1 MTSEEYRN
9 SEAYKKSMKAAR
21 EKYDKINT
29 KNFGFKLNYGTDL
42 KMIQLL
48 EEADNKQEIIKD
60 ALRLYLIRS
69 QDPLFKEEYLPRIRS
84 RYAKL

>member
-9 SEAYKKSMKAAR
+9 SEARRESMKAAR
-21 EKYDKINT
+21 AKYDKVNT

-42 KMIQLL
+42 KLIRLL
-48 EEADNKQEIIKD
+48 EVAENKQEIIKD

-84 RYAKL
+84 RFAKL